1 MKTSILAFSLI
12 FCLNSYAQS
21 DIDQELVEGKI
32 EAQILIQNEEKLRSD
47 YKKILSDNEKAIK
60 LLNRVGFQSNE
71 RFSNPDEKAQVEMDL
86 NGFLG
91 RYQIVKQ
98 SVNDLE
104 RAYPHLDQQEI
115 DQTLKNLNHLI
126 RDLQNY
132 LN

>member
-1 MKTSILAFSLI
+1 MKASILAFSLI
-12 FCLNSYAQS
+12 FSINTFAQS
-21 DIDQELVEGKI
+21 DIDRDLIEGKI
-32 EAQILIQNEEKLRSD
+32 EAQILIQKEEKIRSD
-47 YKKILSDNEKAIK
+47 YKKILSDNEKVIK
-60 LLNRVGFQSNE
+60 LLNRIGFQSNE

-104 RAYPHLDQQEI
+104 RAYPHLDQHEI
-115 DQTLKNLNHLI
+115 DQTLKNLNQLI
-126 RDLQNY
+126 KDLQNY